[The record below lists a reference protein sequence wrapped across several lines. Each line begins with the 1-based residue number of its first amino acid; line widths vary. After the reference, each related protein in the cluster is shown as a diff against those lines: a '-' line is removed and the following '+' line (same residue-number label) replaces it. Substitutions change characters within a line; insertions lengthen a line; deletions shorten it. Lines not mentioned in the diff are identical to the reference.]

1 MNDVL
6 TASLNHPSGRLAG
19 VLLKKLTKGSDDREL
34 PEQLRARLDRLISAA
49 GNFGRL
55 ARGRLAAEVSFLF
68 ERAPEWTKEKI
79 IPLFDWSSPD
89 AASAWSARMYANYI
103 GSPELFRLTK
113 QPFLELFGRT
123 DISDEELRIYADW
136 LAAIMIANHS
146 DGADYPIT
154 PAEARSAL
162 RRAGVKSLSSIGHRL
177 AIEMERAKPDEKI
190 SKWRKVVR
198 PLFQS
203 IWPLDIELQT
213 SASTF
218 KLVQILRAS
227 GAAFPEAAEVIV
239 PFIRPDAPLHH
250 TSVYSISEADDVLY
264 SSSPERMLDLVAAVV
279 GETPAR
285 SAYGL
290 DKALERIRKSA
301 PQLADTKKF
310 QKLLSLGSNS

>member
-1 MNDVL
+1 MNDIL
-6 TASLNHPSGRLAG
+6 TASLNHPSGYLAG

-34 PEQLRARLDRLISAA
+34 PEPLCARLDKLISAS

-55 ARGRLAAEVSFLF
+55 ARVRLAAEVSFLF
-68 ERAPEWTKEKI
+68 EHAPEWTKEKI

-103 GSPELFRLTK
+103 GSPELIGLTK
-113 QPFLELFGRT
+113 QPFLELFGRA
-123 DISDEELRIYADW
+123 DVSDEELRIFADW
-136 LAAIMIANHS
+136 LAGIMIANQS

-162 RRAGVKSLSSIGHRL
+162 RQAGVRSLSSVGHRL

-190 SKWRKVVR
+190 SKWRSVVR

-203 IWPLDIELQT
+203 IWPLDIELHT

-227 GAAFPEAAEVIV
+227 GAAFPEAAEVII
-239 PFIRPDAPLHH
+239 PFIRPDEPQNH
-250 TSVYSISEADDVLY
+250 TSLYSISEADDVLY
-264 SSSPERMLDLVAAVV
+264 SSSPERMLDLVTAVV
-279 GETPAR
+279 AETSAR

-290 DKALERIRKSA
+290 GKVLERIREHA

-310 QKLLSLGSNS
+310 QKLLGFASNS